1 MSGFFAS
8 ARKTLYG
15 LTDAQDFLREATN
28 NEQWGPTSKQQQKII
43 QYTFHYKECREV
55 MDYLYK
61 RLYEDGKH
69 WREIYKSLLVLDNI
83 LKNGSD
89 EAVNIAV
96 SRVVDVKTLQSFQ
109 KIDENGKD
117 VGVNVRERSKQILE
131 LLTDSDYLKQV
142 RSDTGYGYNSYR
154 SSRYEDS
161 NYSNTTSSYSRETKA
176 ESPVK
181 EIDIQSTNDT
191 RYVEQDASPPKAA
204 DLLSFD
210 SQHKEPIKKNTSTSL
225 FDMLSEQQ
233 PQVQQQTQQV
243 QQKQTKQPDL
253 FDFLSQPSQQ
263 PQQQPQQT
271 FQDIYQQPTR
281 TTQPQQQMPT
291 QKPKTNDL
299 FDNLLLPT
307 SSQQTQVQSTPMQTT
322 QVNQTQSD
330 FDFGDFMSSAPS
342 QSKQTNWRAN
352 ITVDSIEDK
361 RKQPRTSS
369 QHKQTLGQ
377 LL

>member
-96 SRVVDVKTLQSFQ
+96 SRVVDVKTLQ
-109 KIDENGKD
+109 I
-117 VGVNVRERSKQILE
+117 NVRERSKQILE

-142 RSDTGYGYNSYR
+142 RDDSKNQKKDYGGVGSDTGYGYNSYR

-225 FDMLSEQQ
+225 FDMLSE

-253 FDFLSQPSQQ
+253 FDFL
-263 PQQQPQQT
+263 
-271 FQDIYQQPTR
+271 
-281 TTQPQQQMPT
+281 
-291 QKPKTNDL
+291 
-299 FDNLLLPT
+299 
-307 SSQQTQVQSTPMQTT
+307 
-322 QVNQTQSD
+322 
-330 FDFGDFMSSAPS
+330 
-342 QSKQTNWRAN
+342 AN